1 MIFFVHLKYKQNIK
15 PMKISE
21 TSHTALVAALKEA
34 LRRYMGNEE
43 NAAVTDIH
51 LQPRQDSGE
60 LLLFNDDDEE
70 LARTVVAEWADYEGD
85 DFYTQTEHVLRSLL
99 VKLKEEGAFNQLN
112 LLKPY
117 SFVLVDEDKETV
129 AELLLLDEEDTLLL
143 SEDLLK
149 GLDEELDA
157 FLNDLLSR

>member
-85 DFYTQTEHVLRSLL
+85 DFYTQTEHLLRSLL
-99 VKLKEEGAFNQLN
+99 VKLKEEGAFNQLS

>member
-34 LRRYMGNEE
+34 LGRYMGNEE

-70 LARTVVAEWADYEGD
+70 LARTVVASGPIMWGMISIPRPS
-85 DFYTQTEHVLRSLL
+85 TCC
-99 VKLKEEGAFNQLN
+99 GACW
-112 LLKPY
+112 
-117 SFVLVDEDKETV
+117 
-129 AELLLLDEEDTLLL
+129 
-143 SEDLLK
+143 
-149 GLDEELDA
+149 
-157 FLNDLLSR
+157 

>member
-1 MIFFVHLKYKQNIK
+1 
-15 PMKISE
+15 MKISE

-70 LARTVVAEWADYEGD
+70 LARTVVAEWSDYEGD

>member
-70 LARTVVAEWADYEGD
+70 LARTVVAEWSDYVGD
-85 DFYTQTEHVLRSLL
+85 DFYTQTEHLLRSLL

>member
-70 LARTVVAEWADYEGD
+70 LARTVVAEWSDYEGD
-85 DFYTQTEHVLRSLL
+85 DFYTQTEHLLRSLL

>member
-70 LARTVVAEWADYEGD
+70 LARTVVAEWSDYVGN
-85 DFYTQTEHVLRSLL
+85 DFYTQTEHLLRSLL

>member
-34 LRRYMGNEE
+34 LGRYMGNEE

-70 LARTVVAEWADYEGD
+70 LARTVVAEWSDYEGD
-85 DFYTQTEHVLRSLL
+85 DFYLQTEHLLRSLL